1 MRYDSWMATLSD
13 GKKSDG
19 KKLEFACKELS
30 DGFAAVSSEPG
41 QSSTTTAARLL
52 KKLDTHGEPT
62 FECSSCAAPAYG
74 SAKKDALGDL
84 TQTMRCTKCHA
95 VLGEWASIADREEA
109 LNVLPIT

>member
-1 MRYDSWMATLSD
+1 MRYDSWIATLP
-13 GKKSDG
+13 GG

-30 DGFAAVSSEPG
+30 DGFAAISSEQG
-41 QSSTTTAARLL
+41 QSSMTTEARLV
-52 KKLDTHGEPT
+52 KKVDGHGEPT